1 MKAQLLTKHTGLFH
15 ISFISAILGAI
26 MNGLFLFMSNAFHIE
41 NVAAVIIVFTVVI
54 YLVLTPLTYQ
64 QQKFAILQSRMNPE
78 VQAIQAKYKGKNDQ
92 ESMMRMREEQ
102 KFVYSKYGVT
112 TLGSCLMP
120 LINIMILFNLLF
132 VIYSIPAYITPI
144 GDALRPLA
152 EQLINHDNAIDII
165 TEAVKDISGTT
176 KPNFTGFAEMAAD
189 KKINT
194 VIDALYQFAPE
205 TWDKLKTA
213 FTSSDL
219 NKTVANTA
227 VTINSMK
234 DFFGINISDTPMNLI
249 KSGRYVA
256 LSFPIL
262 AAVTQFLT
270 FKLMPKQT
278 NTQASENSVMRS
290 MKGMNYIMPIFS
302 AWFCLSFPVGIS
314 IYWIAGPVV
323 RSIQQIFTNRHIGK
337 INIDELIENNLAK
350 INEKR
355 AKEGLPPV
363 RDVAGLHSTSKKN
376 IGYTVTEES
385 KKRAETAK
393 KKNNSDSSAY
403 YTNEAKEGS
412 LAAKARMVEKLNKK
426 ED

>member
-1 MKAQLLTKHTGLFH
+1 
-15 ISFISAILGAI
+15 

-41 NVAAVIIVFTVVI
+41 NVAAVIILFTVVI

-64 QQKFAILQSRMNPE
+64 QQKFAILQSKMNPE
-78 VQAIQAKYKGKNDQ
+78 IQAIQAKYKGKNDQ

-144 GDALRPLA
+144 GDTLRPLA
-152 EQLINHDNAIDII
+152 ENLINSN
-165 TEAVKDISGTT
+165 EKAVDLISQLAEGIKTHT
-176 KPNFTGFAEMAAD
+176 KPNFAKFAEMASEE
-189 KKINT
+189 KINT
-194 VIDALYQFAPE
+194 MIDALYQFGPE

-213 FTSSDL
+213 FSSADL
-219 NKTVANTA
+219 NNAVANTA
-227 VTINSMK
+227 TKINSMK

-314 IYWIAGPVV
+314 IYWIAGPIV

-337 INIDELIENNLAK
+337 INVDELIENNLAK

-363 RDVAGLHSTSKKN
+363 RDVAGLHSNSKKN

-393 KKNNSDSSAY
+393 KKNNADSSAY
-403 YTNEAKEGS
+403 YTKEAKEGS